1 MVGAMRVEEAALA
14 SALQRAFAEAGHPD
28 IDEVAASGVG
38 LSREQITD
46 WRAGRNLPATFGELE
61 PLIAYLQV
69 AAATATQVNR
79 RHRLREVT
87 AWPTVRWRHLWE
99 EATST

>member
-14 SALQRAFAEAGHPD
+14 SALQRAFAEAGNPD

-46 WRAGRNLPATFGELE
+46 WRAGRNLPATFREFE
-61 PLIAYLQV
+61 PLIAYLRV
-69 AAATATQVNR
+69 AAATATQVSR
-79 RHRLREVT
+79 RHRVREVT
-87 AWPTVRWRHLWE
+87 AWPTVRWRHLWD
-99 EATST
+99 AAAST

>member
-14 SALQRAFAEAGHPD
+14 SALQRAFGEAGNLD
-28 IDEVAASGVG
+28 IDEVAASGAG
-38 LSREQITD
+38 LNREQITD
-46 WRAGRNLPATFGELE
+46 WRAGRNPPATFRELE

-99 EATST
+99 AATNT